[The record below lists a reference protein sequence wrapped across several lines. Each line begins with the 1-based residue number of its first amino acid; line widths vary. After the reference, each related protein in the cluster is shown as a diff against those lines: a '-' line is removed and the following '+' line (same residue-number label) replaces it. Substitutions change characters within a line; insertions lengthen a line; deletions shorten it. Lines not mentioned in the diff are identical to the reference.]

1 MRKNLVLT
9 CKNYRKILVEFEDL
23 VIYWG
28 VYQLIDDCNYWSG
41 FFNLNMD
48 CQFVGFVGT
57 FCYRGIYFDID
68 TSEDKVTLR
77 QNDKFIE
84 AVADSDCIDIIHK
97 HFENNYEFQ
106 MKCRYGR

>member
-1 MRKNLVLT
+1 MRENFILT
-9 CKNYRKILVEFEDL
+9 RENYKEILTDFEGL
-23 VIYWG
+23 VIDKG
-28 VYQLIDDCNYWSG
+28 VYQLINDCNYWSG
-41 FFNLNMD
+41 LFNLNMN

-57 FCYRGIYFDID
+57 FCYRGIYFDVD

-84 AVADSDCIDIIHK
+84 AVADSDCIDVIHK